1 MLIPNIPPRQHEV
14 LEVLTQP
21 DGSKR
26 YMMHPA
32 WHDFL
37 SQLTIEL
44 QNNASNQGIVIPQQ
58 SQDNIVN
65 FLNPQKFGAM
75 VYDSTNNLAK
85 ININGVYRTI
95 TTT

>member
-1 MLIPNIPPRQHEV
+1 MLIPNIPPRQHEL

-44 QNNASNQGIVIPQQ
+44 QNNASNQGIVMPKQPAA
-58 SQDNIVN
+58 NFA
-65 FLNPQKFGAM
+65 FLNPQKFGAI
-75 VYDSTNNLAK
+75 VYDSDNNVAK
-85 ININGVYRTI
+85 INLNGTFKTI
-95 TTT
+95 TTS